1 MSESDNQ
8 NLFTKRNNC
17 RLCQSKDIDLVVPLN
32 PTPVAEKYVLKKDI
46 HNKEIVCPLDLY
58 MCLKCGHV
66 QLLDIVEPNFLYSD
80 YTYSSGTSKGLVDH
94 FESYANSIIRNFKP
108 DKNSLV
114 VDIGSNDGTLLKF
127 FKKNGLNVLGVDPAD
142 EIARKATDQ
151 GINTIPKF
159 FNLNLSKKI
168 YEDFGHAKIITA
180 NNAFAHMDNLS
191 EIMEGIKQLMNNQS
205 IFVFEV
211 SYLVDV
217 VEKILLGTIF
227 HEHHS
232 YHSITPLVT
241 FFSKFD
247 MEIIHVERN
256 NIQGGSLIGVVQFKN
271 GMYKKN
277 DTVKKILELEKNSK
291 ITDPLTLRNF
301 SKNLKDTKVKINELL
316 HSFNVSNKT
325 IGGFGAA
332 RSGTTLI
339 AQMEIS
345 KYLDFIVDD
354 NKFKQDK
361 YSPAGHIIV
370 KPTEYIYEKKP
381 DYLLI
386 LAWVHSKN
394 IIKNHKKYLEEGG
407 SFIVCF
413 PELKVINKSNSDD
426 L

>member
-1 MSESDNQ
+1 
-8 NLFTKRNNC
+8 
-17 RLCQSKDIDLVVPLN
+17 
-32 PTPVAEKYVLKKDI
+32 
-46 HNKEIVCPLDLY
+46 
-58 MCLKCGHV
+58 
-66 QLLDIVEPNFLYSD
+66 
-80 YTYSSGTSKGLVDH
+80 
-94 FESYANSIIRNFKP
+94 
-108 DKNSLV
+108 
-114 VDIGSNDGTLLKF
+114 
-127 FKKNGLNVLGVDPAD
+127 
-142 EIARKATDQ
+142 
-151 GINTIPKF
+151 
-159 FNLNLSKKI
+159 
-168 YEDFGHAKIITA
+168 
-180 NNAFAHMDNLS
+180 
-191 EIMEGIKQLMNNQS
+191 
-205 IFVFEV
+205 
-211 SYLVDV
+211 
-217 VEKILLGTIF
+217 
-227 HEHHS
+227 
-232 YHSITPLVT
+232 
-241 FFSKFD
+241 
-247 MEIIHVERN
+247 
-256 NIQGGSLIGVVQFKN
+256 
-271 GMYKKN
+271 MYKKN